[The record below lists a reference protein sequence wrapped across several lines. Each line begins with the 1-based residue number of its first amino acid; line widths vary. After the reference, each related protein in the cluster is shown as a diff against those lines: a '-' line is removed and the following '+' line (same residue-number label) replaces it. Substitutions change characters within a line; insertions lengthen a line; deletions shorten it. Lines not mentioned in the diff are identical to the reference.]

1 MVLKRLILLCG
12 SVYGSCGST
21 PINLLILLNR
31 HLRKLF
37 PRSLRIY
44 FGSRAC
50 AARRPNT
57 IWSLTDLTGGAA

>member
-1 MVLKRLILLCG
+1 MVLKPLISLCG
-12 SVYGSCGST
+12 SVYGSYGSI
-21 PINLLILLNR
+21 PLNLLILFSR

>member
-1 MVLKRLILLCG
+1 MVHKPLILLCG

-21 PINLLILLNR
+21 TLNLLILFSR

-57 IWSLTDLTGGAA
+57 IWFLTDLAGGVA

>member
-1 MVLKRLILLCG
+1 MVHKPLISLCG
-12 SVYGSCGST
+12 SVYESYGSIPLNT
-21 PINLLILLNR
+21 LILFSR

-57 IWSLTDLTGGAA
+57 IWSLTDLAGGAA

>member
-1 MVLKRLILLCG
+1 MVHKPLISLCG
-12 SVYGSCGST
+12 SVYGSCGSI
-21 PINLLILLNR
+21 PFNLLILLNR

-57 IWSLTDLTGGAA
+57 IWSLTDLAGGVA